1 MEIPV
6 LDEPRFLSTNPIPT
20 RGILMAS
27 SASTNDARAPC
38 MCHLL
43 KKNTSNFQMELL
55 QLLLPQRSL
64 LIPGPHAADALR

>member
-43 KKNTSNFQMELL
+43 LNSNTFQ
-55 QLLLPQRSL
+55 LPN
-64 LIPGPHAADALR
+64 GVAAAVTYTEKSVNPRTLMQQML